1 MVENEKA
8 FLNTQSE
15 LSMKGSG
22 YYSKKTIGAK
32 IAIDSLQHLIID
44 ALNNISKSK
53 NLRFADFGSAD
64 GGTSQ
69 ELWYNLISIMRERGD
84 HRPVEII
91 YTPRDVS
98 LDWFGLLKDLVLD
111 VFSKHK

>member
-15 LSMKGSG
+15 LSMKGAG

-69 ELWYNLISIMRERGD
+69 ELWYNLISYSLEVMPTNLIINIFRSKGKNKRG
-84 HRPVEII
+84 
-91 YTPRDVS
+91 YFVS
-98 LDWFGLLKDLVLD
+98 R
-111 VFSKHK
+111 S